1 MASRLTDE
9 RCIAIAQGYC
19 KSGFNKTNGLK
30 AVKNSEGSQFYS
42 NSYCQTI
49 GHKLYSNIRV
59 KAEIDKIIAETQRE
73 TGITVAYIQSEHQRL
88 AALAEA
94 KGDVGVA
101 TRNKEL
107 LGKTIGAYM
116 EKQVILDDVEDLTE
130 KEAAEARRIAG
141 LMLDKGLKIRA
152 G

>member
-1 MASRLTDE
+1 MARELTNRQKRFIQEYRIDSNATQAAIRAGYE
-9 RCIAIAQGYC
+9 KKSARVSGHNCITNYNIKQAIAKERQV
-19 KSGFNKTNGLK
+19 F
-30 AVKNSEGSQFYS
+30 
-42 NSYCQTI
+42 
-49 GHKLYSNIRV
+49 
-59 KAEIDKIIAETQRE
+59 AEK

-116 EKQVILDDVEDLTE
+116 EKQVIIDDIEVMTDAEE
-130 KEAAEARRIAG
+130 AEARRIAG
-141 LMLDKGLKIRA
+141 LLMDKGLGLRA